1 MKLWS
6 LRGRAF
12 SRVILKYGVV
22 TYYLGF
28 ILMVTGL
35 ATVPLGVMFYLNDLV
50 VFVEWEIISFF
61 SSRIVIVLLLD

>member
-1 MKLWS
+1 M
-6 LRGRAF
+6 F

>member
-1 MKLWS
+1 M
-6 LRGRAF
+6 F

-22 TYYLGF
+22 TYYLGV